1 MKSWQHPE
9 WSLSGRWCPW
19 NPSLHRSW
27 LFDHQKSMSSCWW
40 GRRRGCGSS
49 PAPPPQSLY
58 DMLPLPQ
65 HEWNC
70 SSGTRAAKNSW
81 VWWWWVTHSQPTNN
95 IQHPADTHTTATAP
109 LDDDAGILDTE
120 VGSPVLCLVL
130 YTKLSPNL
138 QDVLQGKWVNM
149 WWLFIRHTSS
159 SAHYQP
165 NVYTDFLVT
174 VSAQRHSKHINDV
187 GFISFILQYWIE
199 F

>member
-1 MKSWQHPE
+1 MVVV
-9 WSLSGRWCPW
+9 LVVG
-19 NPSLHRSW
+19 
-27 LFDHQKSMSSCWW
+27 
-40 GRRRGCGSS
+40 
-49 PAPPPQSLY
+49 
-58 DMLPLPQ
+58 
-65 HEWNC
+65 
-70 SSGTRAAKNSW
+70 
-81 VWWWWVTHSQPTNN
+81 WVTHSQPTNN

-109 LDDDAGILDTE
+109 LDDDAEILDTE

-159 SAHYQP
+159 SARYQP

-187 GFISFILQYWIE
+187 GFISFKLQYWIE
-199 F
+199 FQWWTSYFILFHFATTLIITDNQWMYPQSCQQKQWMGWPKPRPFISNMIN